1 MNTTLIILA
10 MAAGV
15 YALRIVG
22 FLTGSITVPER
33 WEQSFQFVPISLLS
47 ALVTLNLTS
56 GDSTDPVRLIAA
68 TAGGLAAWRTRKM
81 WACIAAGMVV
91 YWAFDLFT

>member
-15 YALRIVG
+15 YALRISG
-22 FLTGSITVPER
+22 MLTSSITIPER

-56 GDSTDPVRLIAA
+56 GNSIDPTRLIAA
-68 TAGGLAAWRTRKM
+68 AAGGLAAWRTRKM
-81 WACIAAGMVV
+81 WACIAAGMAV
-91 YWAFDLFT
+91 YWLLGVFT